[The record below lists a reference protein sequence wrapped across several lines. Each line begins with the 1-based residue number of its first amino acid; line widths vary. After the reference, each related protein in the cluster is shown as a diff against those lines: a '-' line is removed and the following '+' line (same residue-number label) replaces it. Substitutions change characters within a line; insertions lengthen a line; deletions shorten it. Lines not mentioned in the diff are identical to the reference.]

1 MCRTGIFVLLLAALA
16 VSAYGVQDSTAHT
29 HRKSSSAALRHHAA
43 PRSARRR
50 STPRAARHDS
60 SEEAADS
67 PSRRRTPE
75 EVGREAGL
83 KIRAQMAQQSAH
95 LRRYPAAHRRYRRA
109 AEIAR
114 AYRPQTTRIP
124 RLESSSLV
132 TAKSA
137 APRIYRPAPS
147 YRPFGAYP
155 GSNQYSGTASV
166 IPQAPVPNS
175 TNPPSIPAGPA
186 TPTADPSDPVAYG
199 PADTRPAP
207 SSAFSASAG
216 FPGTAR
222 PDLPQPI
229 RQPYALHAPA
239 EALSNS
245 AEQAYAENA
254 VADAALEASYKAQ
267 TMQAA
272 LSFTRGRSPIPL
284 RGNLESLERQN
295 QRLAAEGLERIEN
308 EDDLAARI
316 ANHLLVPV
324 PTSSALGING
334 NLPETHRYCRPWTA
348 RFLADLAE
356 AHRAAFHRPLQ
367 VSSAVRTVEYQ
378 KRLMLVNGN
387 AAPAEGDIVSPHLT
401 GATVDI
407 AKDGLSRREMSW
419 MRAQLLDLELT
430 GKIDVEEEFLQ
441 SCFHIT
447 VYRSYT
453 PQRPV
458 RRMVQARSGSSR
470 SRRNRPVPADES
482 AAQGV

>member
-1 MCRTGIFVLLLAALA
+1 MCRAGIIVLLLAALA
-16 VSAYGVQDSTAHT
+16 VSAHGVPDSTAHRY
-29 HRKSSSAALRHHAA
+29 RKPSSAGALRHHAGSQSAQRSSTARTARYGPSAAVAGPA
-43 PRSARRR
+43 P
-50 STPRAARHDS
+50 
-60 SEEAADS
+60 
-67 PSRRRTPE
+67 RRRTPQ
-75 EVGREAGL
+75 EVGRQAGL
-83 KIRAQMAQQSAH
+83 NIRRQLARQSAISH
-95 LRRYPAAHRRYRRA
+95 RFPAAHHHYRRA
-109 AEIAR
+109 TETAR
-114 AYRPQTTRIP
+114 AYHPQTTRIP
-124 RLESSSLV
+124 RLEASSLV
-132 TAKSA
+132 TTTSA

-147 YRPFGAYP
+147 YGPLRTYP
-155 GSNQYSGTASV
+155 NSSPYSGTAAI
-166 IPQAPVPNS
+166 IPQPLAPDS
-175 TNPPSIPAGPA
+175 AIPPPVPAGPA
-186 TPTADPSDPVAYG
+186 TPTADPSDSYASGPV
-199 PADTRPAP
+199 DTRPPP
-207 SSAFSASAG
+207 SSAAELNTAPPNLTQPARQGYG
-216 FPGTAR
+216 FRTP
-222 PDLPQPI
+222 
-229 RQPYALHAPA
+229 APA
-239 EALSNS
+239 DALSTS
-245 AEQAYAENA
+245 AERTYAEDA

-272 LSFTRGRSPIPL
+272 LSFNRGRSPIPL

-295 QRLAAEGLERIEN
+295 QRLAAEGLERIEDEN
-308 EDDLAARI
+308 DLAARI

-356 AHRAAFHRPLQ
+356 AHQAAFHRPLQ

-407 AKDGLSRREMSW
+407 AKDGLSRREMAW
-419 MRAQLLDLELT
+419 MRSHLLDLELT

-470 SRRNRPVPADES
+470 SRRARPVTGDEA